1 MAKKKEDELIDWE
14 DQKAVD
20 EMFNNDNFM
29 KDKQLI
35 DNVYLYDFESYIS
48 QYKGRF
54 GDEDVKFIGGP
65 SVGGNGGVLQLSES
79 LAILTNS
86 TDKDTCWELIKEFF
100 KTPEEDDDE
109 VGMNRHY
116 IGGFPTI
123 KSKFE
128 KMADDATKK
137 PYYIDENGKKVEYN
151 YSYYDQSKNKSVDVD
166 PLTEDEKKKIVDYI
180 MNTTTIVDNFDPEI
194 QNIIMEEAE
203 AFFEGEKKSDE
214 VISNLQNR
222 ISILLSEQG

>member
-1 MAKKKEDELIDWE
+1 
-14 DQKAVD
+14 
-20 EMFNNDNFM
+20 
-29 KDKQLI
+29 
-35 DNVYLYDFESYIS
+35 
-48 QYKGRF
+48 
-54 GDEDVKFIGGP
+54 
-65 SVGGNGGVLQLSES
+65 
-79 LAILTNS
+79 
-86 TDKDTCWELIKEFF
+86 
-100 KTPEEDDDE
+100 
-109 VGMNRHY
+109 
-116 IGGFPTI
+116 
-123 KSKFE
+123 
-128 KMADDATKK
+128 MADDATKK